1 MDILNSIS
9 ASGYSLISIIIP
21 FLIVLTIV
29 VFFHELGHF
38 MVARWNKVDIDAFA
52 VGFGKELF
60 GFNDKHGTR
69 WKFCLIPLGGYV
81 KFSGDANGT
90 SMPDEQATANMTP
103 QQIAG
108 SFAHK
113 RVGQRAAIVAAGPI
127 ANFILA
133 SIIFTILAM
142 TVGRFVS
149 EPRVTGIVEGG
160 AAQAAGFQV
169 GDLILN
175 IDGEEIESF
184 TDIPPIVVP
193 NPGRPMQIII
203 ARDGINKTITVTPKQ
218 IEREDP
224 FGNKEVMGTL
234 GIKSA
239 SKPQDRKMIKSG
251 PLEAIA
257 IGIYEP
263 WRIIKTTIVFL
274 KDVITGQHSVK
285 RLGGP
290 IRIAKAS
297 GQVATL
303 GLTALISWT
312 AFLSVSI
319 GFLNLLPIPP
329 LDGGHLV
336 FYAIEKLK
344 GSPLSEAA
352 QAIFFKAGFMFVM
365 FFMLFVTF
373 NDVMREFIGT

>member
-1 MDILNSIS
+1 MDFLNSIA
-9 ASGYSLISIIIP
+9 ASGYSLFSYIIP

-38 MVARWNKVDIDAFA
+38 MVARWNKVDIEVFA

-60 GFNDKHGTR
+60 GFNDKYGTR
-69 WKFCLIPLGGYV
+69 WKFCMIPLGGYV
-81 KFSGDANGT
+81 KFAGDANEA
-90 SMPDEQATANMTP
+90 SIPDLETTHAMTTE
-103 QQIAG
+103 QIAG

-149 EPRVTGIVEGG
+149 EPRVTGVIDGG
-160 AAQAAGFQV
+160 AAQSAGFLV
-169 GDLILN
+169 GDLILE
-175 IDGEEIESF
+175 IDGEAIESF
-184 TDIPPIVVP
+184 TDIPPLVVP
-193 NPGRPMQIII
+193 NPGRPMTIII
-203 ARDGINKTITVTPKQ
+203 DRDGLQKTIIVTPEQ

-224 FGNKEVMGTL
+224 FGNKEIMGTL
-234 GIKSA
+234 GIQSA
-239 SKPQDRKMIKSG
+239 SKPEDRKMIKSG
-251 PLEAIA
+251 PLEAIS
-257 IGIYEP
+257 IGLYEP

-303 GLTALISWT
+303 GFTALISWT

-344 GSPLSEAA
+344 GSPLSEGA
-352 QAIFFKAGFMFVM
+352 QQIFFKAGFMFVM

>member
-1 MDILNSIS
+1 MDFLNSLA
-9 ASGYSLISIIIP
+9 ASGLGLFSYIIP

-38 MVARWNKVDIDAFA
+38 MVARWNKVDIDAFS
-52 VGFGKELF
+52 VGFGRELF
-60 GFNDKHGTR
+60 GFNDKYGTR

-81 KFSGDANGT
+81 KFTGDANGA
-90 SMPDEQATANMTP
+90 SMPDLEATKKMSP
-103 QQIAG
+103 RQIAG
-108 SFAHK
+108 SFTHK

-133 SIIFTILAM
+133 SIIFTVLAM

-149 EPRVTGIVEGG
+149 EPRVTGIIEGG
-160 AAQAAGFQV
+160 AAEAAGFEID
-169 GDLILN
+169 DLILKV
-175 IDGEEIESF
+175 DGADIESF
-184 TDIPPIVVP
+184 TDIPPMVVP
-193 NPGRPMQIII
+193 NPGRPMEFIVERGGVQKIII
-203 ARDGINKTITVTPKQ
+203 VTPNQ

-224 FGNKEVMGTL
+224 FGNKEVMGTI
-234 GIKSA
+234 GIQSA
-239 SKPQDRKMIKSG
+239 TKPEDRKMIKSG
-251 PLEAIA
+251 PLEALA
-257 IGIYEP
+257 IGIKQP
-263 WRIIKTTIVFL
+263 WQIIKTSVVFL

-285 RLGGP
+285 KLGGP

-303 GLTALISWT
+303 GFTALISWT

-336 FYAIEKLK
+336 FFAVEKLK
-344 GSPLSEAA
+344 GSPMSEVA
-352 QAIFFKAGFMFVM
+352 QEIFFKAGFIFMM
-365 FFMLFVTF
+365 FFMLLVTF
-373 NDVMREFIGT
+373 NDVMREFIGV

>member
-1 MDILNSIS
+1 MDFLNSIA
-9 ASGYSLISIIIP
+9 ASGYDLISILIP

-38 MVARWNKVDIDAFA
+38 MVARWNKVDIDTFA

-81 KFSGDANGT
+81 KFAGDANGA
-90 SMPDEQATANMTP
+90 SMPDADATAKMTP
-103 QQIAG
+103 AQISG

-133 SIIFTILAM
+133 SIIFTFLAM

-149 EPRVTGIVEGG
+149 EPRVTGIIEGG

-175 IDGEEIESF
+175 IDGEYIESF

-193 NPGRPMQIII
+193 NPGRPMEITIN
-203 ARDGINKTITVTPKQ
+203 RDGVTKTITVTPDQ

-234 GIKSA
+234 GIQSA
-239 SKPQDRKMIKSG
+239 SKPEDRKMIKSG

-257 IGIYEP
+257 IGVYEP

-303 GLTALISWT
+303 GITALISWT

-344 GSPLSEAA
+344 GSPLSEGA

-365 FFMLFVTF
+365 FFMLLVTF